1 MSVDLRRLRYF
12 IAVAEERHIT
22 RAAERL
28 DMQQPPLSRQIG
40 LLERE
45 MNVQLF
51 RRLSRGVELTSA
63 GQALFREAKIILAQ
77 CGRAIETTLRA
88 ARGEQGSLCIGV
100 SPTSSFHP
108 LVPDAIRSFR
118 EKFPGVSV
126 TLEESLT
133 AEIIPRLQSERMDV
147 AFFRPESAPPKELEV
162 KLLLTE
168 RMVVALPRGHALARG
183 SSSLAM
189 RDLSNEAFIVFARQ
203 GAPTFYEATIAAC
216 LRAGFSARI
225 GQEAPRVTSALPL
238 VAAGLGICIVP
249 SSMQRMGMDGVTFR
263 ELKSSAPLKASLK
276 LVKRRSDH
284 SPVVRNFSTLV
295 RRLAEQLEPQLQWR
309 P

>member
-1 MSVDLRRLRYF
+1 
-12 IAVAEERHIT
+12 
-22 RAAERL
+22 
-28 DMQQPPLSRQIG
+28 MQQPPLSRQIAV
-40 LLERE
+40 LERE
-45 MNVQLF
+45 MNARLF
-51 RRLSRGVELTSA
+51 RRLARGVELTSA
-63 GQALFREAKIILAQ
+63 GQALFREARTILAQ
-77 CGRAIETTLRA
+77 CDRALETTIRA
-88 ARGEQGSLCIGV
+88 ARGEHGSLCVGV
-100 SPTSSFHP
+100 TPTSSFHP
-108 LVPDAIRSFR
+108 LVPLIIRSFR
-118 EKFPGVSV
+118 ERFPRVSL

-133 AEIIPRLQSERMDV
+133 TDIIQRLQSGQMDA
-147 AFFRPESAPPKELEV
+147 AFFRPETGPPKELEV

-183 SSSLAM
+183 NDSLAM
-189 RDLSNEAFIVFARQ
+189 KDLRNEAFIVFARQ

-225 GQEAPRVTSALPL
+225 GQETPRVTSALPL

-249 SSMQRMGMDGVTFR
+249 ASMQRMGMDGVTFR
-263 ELKSSAPLKASLK
+263 ELKSAAPLKADLK

-295 RRLAEQLEPQLQWR
+295 SRLAEQFKKQLQQR